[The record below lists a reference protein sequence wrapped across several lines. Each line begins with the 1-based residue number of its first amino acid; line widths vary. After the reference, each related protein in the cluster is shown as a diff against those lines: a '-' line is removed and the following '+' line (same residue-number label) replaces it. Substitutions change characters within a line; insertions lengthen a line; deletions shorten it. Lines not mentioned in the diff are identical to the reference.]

1 MLRFMNVKIDPL
13 PPALPINIKVLLFV
27 FLFMHYLFM
36 HSSRIN
42 NNLLYS
48 LVGSLVGIGE
58 ATRLRGWYNMVCI
71 YKGFGYQNR
80 RNGWNGETSRTA
92 INIYDRLIFLY
103 LSSNA
108 KFYVTVMIKKN

>member
-13 PPALPINIKVLLFV
+13 PPALPINIKVLLLV
-27 FLFMHYLFM
+27 FLFMHYLFI

-58 ATRLRGWYNMVCI
+58 AT
-71 YKGFGYQNR
+71 
-80 RNGWNGETSRTA
+80 
-92 INIYDRLIFLY
+92 
-103 LSSNA
+103 
-108 KFYVTVMIKKN
+108 